1 MSNDS
6 PGADRLREAD
16 GFCVTDVGST
26 TTKAFLF
33 QREDGGRGAWSFLHR
48 EAPTTVEKPHE
59 DVTVGV
65 QAALAALEQA
75 SGRRL
80 LAETGRPEVPYL
92 STSSAGGGLA
102 MVVTGLVREVTSRSA
117 ERVALGAGAILL
129 DVIAMDDGRT
139 PYEKIEALRRL
150 RPDMVLL
157 AGGFDGDALS
167 GPVFLAELIR
177 EAGLR
182 PKLTTAG
189 KLPVVYAGNRHA
201 RDYVRDVL
209 DERFYLHPVANI
221 RPESHTE
228 KLEPARQA
236 IHDLFMDHVMSQ
248 APGYETLLAR
258 VNAAVMPTPSAFGA
272 ILAIASR
279 ALGRRILAIDIG
291 GATTD
296 VFTAEGGEVTRTVSA
311 NLGMSYSILNVLQQ
325 TGPGPVL
332 EILQREFACETM
344 GEAELIDRVGNK
356 HLFPTSLPGSEREA
370 RLEQAV
376 GAAAIREAVREH
388 LSILTGERLSRSK
401 SELAF
406 QNSFEVHLSH
416 DDEPAPESKVPKL
429 RGYDLIIGSG
439 GILSHSPRD
448 RAARMLTAALDPGGK
463 VELALDRAFMF
474 PHLGVLASVDEAL
487 ALTLFEELGL
497 LRLGRVDVLRR
508 EQRPLDARAAGRAP
522 AGGGQDP
529 DGDGPASDDGGQ
541 SRSDRAESETHE
553 RRGMSERV
561 ALEASFERIR
571 RGRHRE
577 RRELASP
584 GEAFVRDGARVAGE
598 QVVARSSRTFRRPF
612 FLPAGSA
619 LRATPAELE
628 ASLLK
633 TVGDTIESGELIGRR
648 KLRFMRT
655 REYRSPVAGT
665 LERVLPDGTLVVR
678 EHPDHA
684 TERVAVRAATD
695 LGTKAT
701 ELRAYLR
708 VETGQKVEREQTLAS
723 KGRPGVDLRVS
734 RSPVRGTVAD
744 ISLDYGI
751 VTIEPLR
758 EELDVRAWIP
768 GEVSEVTPRGCT
780 VATEALCLTGC
791 WGRGGECSGPLAID
805 EIFAG
810 GLSVLAHASRRDL
823 LRMREREVAGLIAGS
838 VRLADVNEIDPAFTI
853 LLTEGFGEI
862 PLPEAIRD
870 ELTEHGG
877 RRGYLDGRT
886 ELRVGVRRPRL
897 VVPLEGEAGGTASG

>member
-1 MSNDS
+1 MSNEAPAAPV
-6 PGADRLREAD
+6 PGQPRFEPQPQPLALDAS
-16 GFCVTDVGST
+16 GCFCVTDVGST

-33 QREDGGRGAWSFLHR
+33 QRQDSNGGGWSFLHR

-65 QAALAALEQA
+65 RAALEALETA

-80 LAETGRPEVPYL
+80 LAEGGRPGVPYL

-201 RDYVRDVL
+201 NGYVRDVL
-209 DERFYLHPVANI
+209 DERFHLHPVANI

-228 KLEPARQA
+228 NLEPARHA
-236 IHDLFMDHVMSQ
+236 IHDLFMGHVMSQ
-248 APGYETLLAR
+248 APGYERLLSWVSAP
-258 VNAAVMPTPSAFGA
+258 VVPTPSAFGE

-279 ALGRRILAIDIG
+279 ALGQRILAIDIG

-296 VFTAEGGEVTRTVSA
+296 VFTAQDGEVSRTVSA

-325 TGPGPVL
+325 TGPGPAL
-332 EILQREFACETM
+332 EILRREFACEDM

-356 HLFPTSLPGSEREA
+356 HLYPTSLPRTEREA

-376 GAAAIREAVREH
+376 GAVAIREAVREH

-406 QNSFEVHLSH
+406 QNSFEVNLSR
-416 DDEPAPESKVPKL
+416 DAEPAPEARMPRL

-448 RAARMLTAALDPGGK
+448 RAARMLIAALDPGGK
-463 VELALDRAFMF
+463 VEVALDRAFMF
-474 PHLGVLASVDEAL
+474 PHLGVLAGVDEAL
-487 ALTLFEELGL
+487 ALTLFEQLGL
-497 LRLGRVDVLRR
+497 LRLGRVDALRR
-508 EQRPLDARAAGRAP
+508 EQRPLDPIGDALGEEAVAGENR
-522 AGGGQDP
+522 
-529 DGDGPASDDGGQ
+529 
-541 SRSDRAESETHE
+541 ET
-553 RRGMSERV
+553 SERV
-561 ALEASFERIR
+561 SLEASYDQVR
-571 RGRHRE
+571 RGPHAE

-584 GEAFVRDGARVAGE
+584 GEVFVEGGD
-598 QVVARSSRTFRRPF
+598 QVTGDQLIARSTRTFRRPF

-619 LRATPAELE
+619 LRAAPEEIE
-628 ASLLK
+628 ACLLK
-633 TVGDTIESGELIGRR
+633 KIGDSIEPNELIGKR

-665 LERVLPDGTLVVR
+665 LERMLPDGTLVVR

-684 TERVAVRAATD
+684 TERVAIRAATD
-695 LGTKAT
+695 LNIKAG

-708 VETGQKVEREQTLAS
+708 VEVGQKVEREQTLAS
-723 KGRPGVDLRVS
+723 RGRPGVDLRVS
-734 RSPVRGTVAD
+734 RSPVRGKVAD
-744 ISLDYGI
+744 INLDFGVI
-751 VTIEPLR
+751 TVEPLR

-768 GEVSEVTPRGCT
+768 GEVREVTARGA
-780 VATEALCLTGC
+780 VVSANALCLTGC
-791 WGRGGECSGPLAID
+791 WGRGGECSGALTLD
-805 EIFAG
+805 SVTEG
-810 GLSVLAHASRRDL
+810 GLCVLGHATRSDL
-823 LRMREREVAGLIAGS
+823 LQMIGHKVAGLIAGS
-838 VRLADVNEIDPAFTI
+838 VRLADVNEVDPGFTI
-853 LLTEGFGEI
+853 LLTEGFGEM
-862 PLPEAIRD
+862 PLSNPIRA
-870 ELTEHGG
+870 ELAGHAGAT
-877 RRGYLDGRT
+877 GYLDGRT

-897 VVPLEGEAGGTASG
+897 VVPRGCAP

>member
-1 MSNDS
+1 MSNEGS
-6 PGADRLREAD
+6 AASVPAQPGVATQPQPLALAASSC
-16 GFCVTDVGST
+16 FCVTDVGST

-33 QREDGGRGAWSFLHR
+33 QRQDSNEGGWSFLHR

-65 QAALAALEQA
+65 RAALEA
-75 SGRRL
+75 LGDVSGRRL
-80 LAETGRPEVPYL
+80 LAEEGRPVVPYL

-201 RDYVRDVL
+201 NGYVRDVL
-209 DERFYLHPVANI
+209 DERFHLHPVANI

-228 KLEPARQA
+228 NLEPARQA
-236 IHDLFMDHVMSQ
+236 IHDLFMGHVMSQ
-248 APGYETLLAR
+248 APGYERLLSWVSAP
-258 VNAAVMPTPSAFGA
+258 VVPTPSAFGE

-279 ALGRRILAIDIG
+279 ALGQRILAIDIG

-296 VFTAEGGEVTRTVSA
+296 VFTAQDGEVSRTVSA

-325 TGPGPVL
+325 TGPGPAL
-332 EILQREFACETM
+332 EILRREFACEDM

-356 HLFPTSLPGSEREA
+356 HLYPTSLPRTEREA

-376 GAAAIREAVREH
+376 GAVAIREAVREH
-388 LSILTGERLSRSK
+388 LSILTGKRLSRSK

-406 QNSFEVHLSH
+406 QNSFEISLSR
-416 DDEPAPESKVPKL
+416 DDEPAPEARMPRL

-448 RAARMLTAALDPGGK
+448 RAARMLIAALDPGGK
-463 VELALDRAFMF
+463 VEMALDRAFMF
-474 PHLGVLASVDEAL
+474 PHLGVLAGIDEVL
-487 ALTLFEELGL
+487 ALTLFEQLGL
-497 LRLGRVDVLRR
+497 LRLGRVDALRR
-508 EQRPLDARAAGRAP
+508 EQRPLEPVGDAAALVSRDDALDEEAV
-522 AGGGQDP
+522 AGEN
-529 DGDGPASDDGGQ
+529 
-541 SRSDRAESETHE
+541 RET
-553 RRGMSERV
+553 SERV
-561 ALEASFERIR
+561 SLEATYDQLR
-571 RGRHRE
+571 RGRHAE

-584 GEAFVRDGARVAGE
+584 GEVFVEGGD
-598 QVVARSSRTFRRPF
+598 QVTGDQVIARSTRTFRRPF

-619 LRATPAELE
+619 LRAAPEELE
-628 ASLLK
+628 ACLLK
-633 TVGDTIESGELIGRR
+633 GIGDSIEPNELIGKR

-665 LERVLPDGTLVVR
+665 LERMLPDGTLVVR

-684 TERVAVRAATD
+684 TERVAIRAATD
-695 LGTKAT
+695 LGIKAG

-708 VETGQKVEREQTLAS
+708 VEAGQKVEREQTLAS
-723 KGRPGVDLRVS
+723 RGRPGVDLRVS
-734 RSPVRGTVAD
+734 RSPVRGKVAD
-744 ISLDYGI
+744 INLDFGVI
-751 VTIEPLR
+751 TVEPLR
-758 EELDVRAWIP
+758 EELAVRAWIP
-768 GEVSEVTPRGCT
+768 GEVREVTARGA
-780 VATEALCLTGC
+780 VVSADALCLTGC
-791 WGRGGECSGPLAID
+791 WGRGGECSGALTLD
-805 EIFAG
+805 SVTEG
-810 GLSVLAHASRRDL
+810 GLCVLGHATRSDL
-823 LRMREREVAGLIAGS
+823 LQMIEHKVAGLIAGS
-838 VRLADVNEIDPAFTI
+838 VRLADVNEVDPGFTI
-853 LLTEGFGEI
+853 LLTEGFGEMS
-862 PLPEAIRD
+862 LPDTIRA
-870 ELTEHGG
+870 ELAGHAGAT
-877 RRGYLDGRT
+877 GYLDGRT

-897 VVPLEGEAGGTASG
+897 VVPR